1 MSHESMAGDGF
12 GAKGSSAAAGKR
24 SSSKRKPRQANHQ
37 RERCPLGRDP
47 GFEAICARQTLGLA
61 LSGRL
66 TEQAVKRAHKALAV
80 QHHPDKGGDPETMTK
95 LNNARDLLLEPEME
109 TIPA

>member
-1 MSHESMAGDGF
+1 MAGDGF
-12 GAKGSSAAAGKR
+12 GAKGSSAAGGKR

-47 GFEAICARQTLGLA
+47 GFEAICERQTLGLA

-80 QHHPDKGGDPETMTK
+80 QHHPDKGGDPEMMTR

>member
-1 MSHESMAGDGF
+1 MAGDGF
-12 GAKGSSAAAGKR
+12 GAKGSSAAGGKR
-24 SSSKRKPRQANHQ
+24 SSSKRKPRQSNHQ

-66 TEQAVKRAHKALAV
+66 TEQAVKRAHKLLAV
-80 QHHPDKGGDPETMTK
+80 QHHPDKGGDPEMMTR

>member
-1 MSHESMAGDGF
+1 MAGDGF
-12 GAKGSSAAAGKR
+12 GATGSSAGSGKR
-24 SSSKRKPRQANHQ
+24 SSSKRKSRQSNHQ

-80 QHHPDKGGDPETMTK
+80 QHHPDKGGDPETMTR
-95 LNNARDLLLEPEME
+95 LNNARDLLLQPEME
-109 TIPA
+109 AISA

>member
-1 MSHESMAGDGF
+1 MAGDGF
-12 GAKGSSAAAGKR
+12 GAKGSSAAGGKR

-37 RERCPLGRDP
+37 RERCPHGRDP
-47 GFEAICARQTLGLA
+47 GFAAICPRRAIGLA

-80 QHHPDKGGDPETMTK
+80 QHHPDKGGDPEMMTR

>member
-1 MSHESMAGDGF
+1 MAGNGF
-12 GAKGSSAAAGKR
+12 GSTGSAEGPGR
-24 SSSKRKPRQANHQ
+24 RRRDSKRKPGQSNHQ
-37 RERCPLGRDP
+37 RERQPLGRDP
-47 GFEAICARQTLGLA
+47 EFEAICARQTLGLA

-80 QHHPDKGGDPETMTK
+80 QHHPDKGGDPEMMTK

-109 TIPA
+109 AITV